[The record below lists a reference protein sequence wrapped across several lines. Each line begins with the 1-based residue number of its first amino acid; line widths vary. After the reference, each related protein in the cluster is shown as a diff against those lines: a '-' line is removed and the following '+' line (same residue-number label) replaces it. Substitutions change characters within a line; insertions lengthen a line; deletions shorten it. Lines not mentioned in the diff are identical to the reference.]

1 MIIPPVAA
9 KKPVERV
16 HHNDVYVDNYEW
28 LRDKESPEVL
38 AHLEAE
44 NAYTDARTEH
54 LTLLQEQIFE
64 EITDRT
70 QETDLS
76 VPVRRG
82 DWWYYTRTV
91 EGLEYG
97 IHCRAPIDGPDDWD
111 PPVVSPA
118 AGATGTTVHGQVDGA
133 PAVAGEQVLLDDN
146 AEAAG
151 HDFYSLG
158 SFDLSSDGG
167 LLLYGVD
174 TEGDERYTLRIRDI
188 DPTRIRRPPSVGDD
202 DTDTVDLSTD
212 NLTDEIS
219 NTAAGAMF
227 DRSGTYVFYTTVDA
241 AWRPDTVWR
250 HEIGTPRE
258 TDVSVFHEPD
268 ERFWVGVGRTRSR
281 AYLVIEA
288 GSSVTSETRLLAS
301 DDPTGEFAVVWP
313 RREGVEYDV
322 EHAVI
327 GGADRLLI
335 VHNHNAVNFE
345 LVSVAAADPQGA
357 ALTMLPHNPAVR
369 LESVDA
375 FRDFVVVEYRSEGL
389 TRVAIARRDDQK
401 KVGLTELKFDE
412 KLYSV
417 GSMGNPE
424 WEQPTIRLNY
434 TSFVTPST
442 VYDVVVATGERRLR
456 KQQPVLGG
464 YDPTLFEQRREWAT
478 AADGTRIPI
487 SLVYRRDLVAPG
499 VPAPTVLY
507 GYGAYEHSVDPGFGI
522 SRLSLLDRG
531 MIFAV
536 AHVRGGGEMG
546 RLWYEGGKKLHKR
559 NSFTDFA
566 DCAEHLI
573 DAGYTEADRL
583 VADGGSAGG
592 LLVGAVANMAP
603 HLFSGV
609 LAGVPFV
616 DPLTSILDPSL
627 PLTVIEWDEWGDPLH
642 DPEVYAYMKSYSP
655 LENVREKH
663 YPRILAMT
671 SLNDTR
677 VLYVEPAKWVAKL
690 REVNA
695 DVLLKTEMSA
705 GHGGVS
711 GRYNA
716 WRERAFE
723 YAWIIDA
730 AGAHPTGEE
739 RS

>member
-28 LRDKESPEVL
+28 LRDKESPAVI

-44 NAYTDARTEH
+44 NAYTEARTEH

-82 DWWYYTRTV
+82 QWWYYTRTV

-97 IHCRAPIDGPDDWD
+97 IHCRAPVDGPDDWD
-111 PPVVSPA
+111 PPVVSPSTA
-118 AGATGTTVHGQVDGA
+118 ATVHGQAEDA
-133 PAVAGEQVLLDDN
+133 PALPGEQVLLDDN

-188 DPTRIRRPPSVGDD
+188 DHGRIHRPASIADD
-202 DTDTVDLSTD
+202 DTDAVDLSTN
-212 NLTDEIS
+212 NLADEIPG
-219 NTAAGAMF
+219 TAAGAMF
-227 DRSGTYVFYTTVDA
+227 DRSGRYVFYTTVDE

-258 TDVSVFHEPD
+258 ADVSVFHEPD

-301 DDPTGEFAVVWP
+301 DDPTGEFTVVWP

-327 GGADRLLI
+327 GGEDRLLI

-389 TRVAIARRDDQK
+389 TRVAIARRDDK
-401 KVGLTELKFDE
+401 KKIGLTELKFGE
-412 KLYSV
+412 LLYSV
-417 GSMGNPE
+417 GTMGNPE

-442 VYDVVVATGERRLR
+442 VYDVARTG
-456 KQQPVLGG
+456 
-464 YDPTLFEQRREWAT
+464 
-478 AADGTRIPI
+478 
-487 SLVYRRDLVAPG
+487 
-499 VPAPTVLY
+499 
-507 GYGAYEHSVDPGFGI
+507 
-522 SRLSLLDRG
+522 
-531 MIFAV
+531 
-536 AHVRGGGEMG
+536 
-546 RLWYEGGKKLHKR
+546 
-559 NSFTDFA
+559 
-566 DCAEHLI
+566 
-573 DAGYTEADRL
+573 
-583 VADGGSAGG
+583 
-592 LLVGAVANMAP
+592 
-603 HLFSGV
+603 
-609 LAGVPFV
+609 
-616 DPLTSILDPSL
+616 
-627 PLTVIEWDEWGDPLH
+627 
-642 DPEVYAYMKSYSP
+642 
-655 LENVREKH
+655 
-663 YPRILAMT
+663 
-671 SLNDTR
+671 
-677 VLYVEPAKWVAKL
+677 
-690 REVNA
+690 
-695 DVLLKTEMSA
+695 
-705 GHGGVS
+705 S
-711 GRYNA
+711 GRS
-716 WRERAFE
+716 RRAR
-723 YAWIIDA
+723 AAACA
-730 AGAHPTGEE
+730 AGARRWPRPRRRPSTG
-739 RS
+739 